1 MKRRHQIEASPQ
13 SRRRGFVLVVVVVI
27 VTMVAFAGFAFVN
40 TMSDEYRAVH
50 TNGDLL
56 AAEQALASAERML
69 LNVLAQPDATI
80 LEAGGVD
87 DNPELF
93 QEQFLAPKRPDE
105 AAQPDPLAW
114 RFSVVSPNRSSEPG
128 AEETGGVR
136 FGLEN
141 ESARLNLSS
150 LMRLDALA
158 PETSREVL
166 LAFPGMT
173 ETIADSL
180 LDWLDADNV
189 PREFGAEADDY
200 LDRPNPYQPRNGLP
214 ATLEELLLV
223 RGVTRSLLFGPDEDR
238 NFFVD
243 SREAASRDPLGDL
256 GQNAADVDGELQQ
269 LGWADLMTLSSAE
282 RNVDRFGQRRID
294 LNHPNG
300 GELRERLAA
309 IFPEEVVEFV
319 LLYRQFGPVGGPTGG
334 PFPAAPFPAAPGTNA
349 LPSPA
354 GSLRYLIRSVG
365 DLIGAQVNVTQGV
378 TQGGTPVGV
387 QGSSARVVPSPVTS
401 TSREL
406 LAELLDRTTT
416 DPRDVIPGR
425 ININL
430 ASRPVLG
437 AVPGL
442 TAEMIAQIA
451 ARRATLDEEQLRTPA
466 WLLAEQI
473 LTSEQFR
480 LVLPHITTG
489 GDVFRAQ
496 LIAWRP
502 SGGPYRREEVLINR
516 AHRPARTIVRHD
528 LSIYGVAIPMAR
540 IIQREAGG
548 EPDFPQSFP

>member
-1 MKRRHQIEASPQ
+1 MKRQHQVEASPP
-13 SRRRGFVLVVVVVI
+13 SGRRGFVLVVVVVI

-56 AAEQALASAERML
+56 AAEQTLASAERML
-69 LNVLAQPDATI
+69 LNVLEQPDATI

-93 QEQFLAPKRPDE
+93 QEQFLAPKRPEE

-114 RFSVVSPNRSSEPG
+114 RFSVVSPSRSSEPG
-128 AEETGGVR
+128 PEESGGVR

-141 ESARLNLSS
+141 ESARLNLA
-150 LMRLDALA
+150 LLRRLDEAA
-158 PETSREVL
+158 PERSRELL

-173 ETIADSL
+173 ETTADSL

-238 NFFVD
+238 NFTVD
-243 SREAASRDPLGDL
+243 PREASSRDQLGDL
-256 GQNAADVDGELQQ
+256 NQSAADADAELQH
-269 LGWADLMTLSSAE
+269 LGWADLLTLSSAE
-282 RNVDRFGQRRID
+282 RNVDRFGQRRVD
-294 LNHPNG
+294 LNHPND
-300 GELRERLAA
+300 REVREKLAA
-309 IFPEEVVEFV
+309 IFPEEVVEFI
-319 LLYRQFGPVGGPTGG
+319 LLYRQFGPVGGSVGTPVGG
-334 PFPAAPFPAAPGTNA
+334 PAPGTQGA
-349 LPSPA
+349 SVPPSSA
-354 GSLRYLIRSVG
+354 GSLRFLIRSVG
-365 DLIGAQVNVTQGV
+365 DLIDAQVSVP
-378 TQGGTPVGV
+378 QGGAPRGAPGSE
-387 QGSSARVVPSPVTS
+387 QGASARVVQSPVTS
-401 TSREL
+401 SSREL

-425 ININL
+425 INVNL

-442 TAEMIAQIA
+442 TPETIEQIV
-451 ARRATLDEEQLRTPA
+451 ARRATLDEEQLQTPA

-473 LTSEQFR
+473 LTIEQFR
-480 LVLPHITTG
+480 RVLPQMTTG

-502 SGGPYRREEVLINR
+502 SGGPYRREEVVVDR
-516 AHRPARTIVRHD
+516 AHRPAQTIVRRD
-528 LSIYGVAIPMAR
+528 LSLYGTAIPIAR
-540 IIQREAGG
+540 IIRQAAGG